1 VRQSRDFF
9 ESQCVFVFCMNVFFC
24 YVRFS
29 FCSTGQDIGGKNV
42 SEVTYFVLSGTRSGS
57 LVCCRRAWR
66 NCDVCKNM

>member
-1 VRQSRDFF
+1 
-9 ESQCVFVFCMNVFFC
+9 M
-24 YVRFS
+24 FS
-29 FCSTGQDIGGKNV
+29 FVMLGLVSAVLAKILAGKNV